1 MNTYKS
7 RKQTRLKGYDYSL
20 EGHYFVTI
28 CSKDR
33 KNIFGE
39 IEVVGAGLAS
49 ARYKNEIRLSKLGQL
64 IDSQWQNIKKQYYN
78 VELDQY
84 IIMPNHIHGIIIV
97 DNSVSLRAD
106 ARPAPTVSDIVC
118 SFKSKCSVEYVKYIQ
133 QNNLNIPGKI
143 WQRSFNDHI
152 IRTAN
157 SLENI
162 REYIMNNPVKW
173 DEDENNNQK
182 GQACLTPTSNK

>member
-20 EGHYFVTI
+20 DGYYFVTI

-33 KNIFGE
+33 KNIFGK
-39 IEVVGAGLAS
+39 IIDAVGAGLAS
-49 ARYKNEIRLSKLGQL
+49 AHYKIRLSKLGQI
-64 IDSQWQNIKKQYYN
+64 IDSQWQNIKKQYNN
-78 VELDQY
+78 VELG

-97 DNSVSLRAD
+97 DNSVLLRAD

-118 SFKSKCSVEYVKYIQ
+118 SFKSKCSVEYLKYIK
-133 QNNLNIPGKI
+133 QNNLNISGKI

-152 IRTAN
+152 
-157 SLENI
+157 
-162 REYIMNNPVKW
+162 RE
-173 DEDENNNQK
+173 
-182 GQACLTPTSNK
+182 TSGT